1 MNNDL
6 AKPNQSQNKNQPL
19 NQVQLK
25 HLCKLDDFI
34 KIVKNGSFEIVF
46 HIFSIYIS
54 NTNIM
59 KK

>member
-34 KIVKNGSFEIVF
+34 KIKDSEISLMREQITELFEE
-46 HIFSIYIS
+46 
-54 NTNIM
+54 
-59 KK
+59 